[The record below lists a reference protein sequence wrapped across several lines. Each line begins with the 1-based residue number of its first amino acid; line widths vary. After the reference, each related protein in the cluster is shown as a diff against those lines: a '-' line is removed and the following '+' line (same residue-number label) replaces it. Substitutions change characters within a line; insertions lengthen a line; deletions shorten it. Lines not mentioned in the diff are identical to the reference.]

1 MRRLKVK
8 ELTAEAHAAAAELPP
23 EYAQLMRDVATR
35 LEVTF
40 LALTESLD
48 QLVLARTEIAQ
59 LREGKTQ

>member
-8 ELTAEAHAAAAELPP
+8 ELAAEAHAAAAELQP

-59 LREGKTQ
+59 LRDGKTQ

>member
-8 ELTAEAHAAAAELPP
+8 ELAAEAHAAATELPP

>member
-8 ELTAEAHAAAAELPP
+8 ELAAEAHAAAAELPP
-23 EYAQLMRDVATR
+23 KYAQLMRDVATR